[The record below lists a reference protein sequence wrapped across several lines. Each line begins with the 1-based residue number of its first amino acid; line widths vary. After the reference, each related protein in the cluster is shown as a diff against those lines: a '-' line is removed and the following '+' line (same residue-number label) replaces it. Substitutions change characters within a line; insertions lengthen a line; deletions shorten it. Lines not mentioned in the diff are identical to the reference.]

1 MSLQFRATGVTS
13 TTKSTLRG
21 NLPGMRGLA
30 MKLSRPLILAVVY
43 VVSIFG
49 LTALWE
55 FYLEDTL
62 VPLVWPGHTVESF
75 AEHLEY
81 VFTSAPLALVALLG
95 PALLAWRSVRERRS
109 SEHTQQRLVSILQAT
124 PDKVF
129 MFNRR
134 ARLIFLNRA
143 GRELVGLGAEDAL
156 ENIDFKKFLAPGEDE
171 RVSAGVLAT
180 ILRDGLWT
188 GDIDLVSIEGETAP
202 VSAVILA
209 HKDEAGA
216 LQYVSGVVRDIVEQ
230 KELERIKSDFVTI
243 VSHEL
248 RTPLTSI
255 RSALSL
261 VSSELSEDMPSDA
274 REMLHIA
281 ETNTDRLIRLV
292 NDILDLEKIQYQKF
306 DLNIR
311 HLNAKALVKNAVAEL
326 GPMARQSRISLSF
339 DVPAGLEFE
348 GDRDRLSQVITNLL
362 GNAIKFSN
370 SGESVEVYA
379 ALNGNG
385 QVRFAVRDH
394 GPGIH
399 WEHFPKLFGKY
410 QQLGAPK
417 NLVKHGAGLGLAIS
431 KAIVEQHG
439 GEIGVESQIGQGS
452 EFFFLLPLCQQQEA
466 ATGK

>member
-1 MSLQFRATGVTS
+1 MKTFRPVLLAT
-13 TTKSTLRG
+13 
-21 NLPGMRGLA
+21 
-30 MKLSRPLILAVVY
+30 VY
-43 VVSIFG
+43 VISIFA
-49 LTALWE
+49 LTGLWE
-55 FYLEDTL
+55 FYLEDL
-62 VPLVWPGHTVESF
+62 ILPALWDDHAPEPF

-81 VFTSAPLALVALLG
+81 MLTSGALAIVALLG
-95 PALLAWRSVRERRS
+95 PAVLALRSMRERRQA
-109 SEHTQQRLVSILQAT
+109 EQTQQRLVSILQAT

-129 MFNRR
+129 IYNRN
-134 ARLIFLNRA
+134 ARLIFANRA
-143 GRELVGLGAEDAL
+143 GRELLGLAPQDALDGVDFRAFLAAGEVERFYHSVLGAV
-156 ENIDFKKFLAPGEDE
+156 I
-171 RVSAGVLAT
+171 
-180 ILRDGLWT
+180 RDGVWM
-188 GDIDLVSIEGETAP
+188 GEMDLISGQGEPTP
-202 VSAVILA
+202 VSAVIIA
-209 HKDEAGA
+209 HMDEAGQ
-216 LQYVSGVVRDIVEQ
+216 LQYVSSVARDIVEQ

-261 VSSELSEDMPSDA
+261 VTGEISLDLPSDA
-274 REMLHIA
+274 REMLRIA

-311 HLNAKALVKNAVAEL
+311 HLDARALVKNAVAEL
-326 GPMARQSRISLSF
+326 GPMARQAHIGLSY
-339 DVPAGLEFE
+339 DVPAGLELE

-362 GNAIKFSN
+362 GNAIKFSEA
-370 SGESVEVYA
+370 GGAVEVRVA
-379 ALNGNG
+379 RNGDG

-399 WEHFPKLFGKY
+399 WEHFPKLFGKF

-439 GEIGVESQIGQGS
+439 GEIGVESEIGQGS
-452 EFFFLLPLCQQQEA
+452 EFFFVLPLHQPPDEA
-466 ATGK
+466 AGH